1 MTKTTSQKLYI
12 ARGFFAALAGI
23 LALAT
28 LITLGMGMDYANFPG
43 SNLVLDSYG
52 DNDNAGRTGLKK
64 LVDGF
69 RLKIVDTCSNFRTL
83 TNTEPSKICASVED
97 DAAVALEVVNEK
109 GEATTSAAQ
118 GDVAHGWLLGPP
130 CVKTGSLSDCA
141 PFGFGSPLSGLGQA
155 AFGALAINVILYGV
169 HTGVLSE
176 SKTSK
181 LFVLNVL
188 WTIVAFSLYVWAA
201 VAWGAVCDKIDTGL
215 GRYVVVAEDN
225 VPACATSYCWIS
237 FGGLTASF
245 ASAITF
251 AHLPNII
258 TFFGLGGLSEDISE
272 KYKQYRR
279 LKSGDG
285 ANDEDEEDV

>member
-23 LALAT
+23 FALAT

-52 DNDNAGRTGLKK
+52 DNDPAGRTGLIK

-69 RLKIVDTCSNFRTL
+69 QLKIVDTCSNFRTL
-83 TNTEPSKICASVED
+83 TNANSSKICASVED
-97 DAAVALEVVNEK
+97 DAAVALEIVDEK
-109 GEATTSAAQ
+109 GDVSGSA
-118 GDVAHGWLLGPP
+118 AHGWLLGPP

-141 PFGFGSPLSGLGQA
+141 PFGFGSPISGLGQA
-155 AFGALAINVILYGV
+155 AFGALAINVILYGT
-169 HTGVLSE
+169 HTGYMSE

-215 GRYVVVAEDN
+215 GRYVVVADDN
-225 VPACATSYCWIS
+225 VPACATSYCWLS

-251 AHLPNII
+251 AHIPNVV
-258 TFFGLGGLSEDISE
+258 TFFGLGGLDEDISE

-279 LKSGDG
+279 LKSGDD
-285 ANDEDEEDV
+285 ANDEEDV

>member
-52 DNDNAGRTGLKK
+52 DNDNAGRTGLIK

-69 RLKIVDTCSNFRTL
+69 QLKNSTCSNFRTL
-83 TNTEPSKICASVED
+83 TNTEPSKICASVKD

-109 GEATTSAAQ
+109 G
-118 GDVAHGWLLGPP
+118 DVSDNAAHGWLLGPP

-155 AFGALAINVILYGV
+155 AFGALAINVILYGT
-169 HTGVLSE
+169 HTGYMSE

-285 ANDEDEEDV
+285 ANDEEDV

>member
-43 SNLVLDSYG
+43 SNLVLDSYE
-52 DNDNAGRTGLKK
+52 DDDTAGRTGLIK

-69 RLKIVDTCSNFRTL
+69 QLKNSTCSNFRTL
-83 TNTEPSKICASVED
+83 TNTEPSKICASVKD
-97 DAAVALEVVNEK
+97 DAAVALEIVDEK
-109 GEATTSAAQ
+109 G
-118 GDVAHGWLLGPP
+118 DVSDNAAHGWLLGPP

-155 AFGALAINVILYGV
+155 AFGALAINVILYGT
-169 HTGVLSE
+169 HTGYMSE

-181 LFVLNVL
+181 LFVLNVM